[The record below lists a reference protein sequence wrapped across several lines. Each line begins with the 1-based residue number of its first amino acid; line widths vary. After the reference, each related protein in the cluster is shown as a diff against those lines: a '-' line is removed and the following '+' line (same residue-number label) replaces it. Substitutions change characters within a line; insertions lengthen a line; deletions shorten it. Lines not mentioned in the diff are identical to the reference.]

1 MELTIEMGA
10 RPGKVQ
16 ELYQTLQALL
26 PTIRSEKGSR
36 GCQVYQDVEDENVFF
51 LTIEWEKK
59 ARFEHYMQTGSGSAL
74 IGAIDL
80 LSLAARIKLG
90 KNSPWEGIDR
100 LKRMREGQ

>member
-1 MELTIEMGA
+1 MELTIEMRA

-36 GCQVYQDVEDENVFF
+36 DCRVYQDVEDENVFF
-51 LTIEWEKK
+51 LVIDWEKK
-59 ARFEHYMQTGSGSAL
+59 SRLEHYMQTGSGSAL

-80 LSLAARIKLG
+80 LSLVARVRFG
-90 KNSPWEGIDR
+90 KNLPWEGIDS
-100 LKRMREGQ
+100 LKRMREG